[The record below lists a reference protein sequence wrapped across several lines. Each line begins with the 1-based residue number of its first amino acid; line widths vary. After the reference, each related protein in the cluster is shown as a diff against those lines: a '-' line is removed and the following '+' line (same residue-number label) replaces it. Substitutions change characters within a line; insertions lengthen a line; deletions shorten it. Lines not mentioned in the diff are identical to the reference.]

1 MMYVYTETQTV
12 QLFLYSK
19 TVETLE
25 METVHSSGQRF
36 FNCAEVIY
44 GAYGV

>member
-1 MMYVYTETQTV
+1 MMYVYTGTQTV
-12 QLFLYSK
+12 QLFLHSK
-19 TVETLE
+19 IAETLE

-36 FNCAEVIY
+36 FNCADVIY